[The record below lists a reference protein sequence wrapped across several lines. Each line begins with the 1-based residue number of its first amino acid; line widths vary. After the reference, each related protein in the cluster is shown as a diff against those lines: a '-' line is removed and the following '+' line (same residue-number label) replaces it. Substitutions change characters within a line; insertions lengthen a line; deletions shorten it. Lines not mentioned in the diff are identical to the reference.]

1 MAEVEPEVAVAAV
14 AHQRYPGGRG
24 RAHAG
29 PFDGGV
35 EIAAL
40 RERVPRLL
48 AQQCQARGLE
58 AGVEADDV
66 DHRGDPQPLA
76 DSRVDDLAV
85 VIGDAGIRRA
95 VLRADRQGQA
105 IALERV

>member
-1 MAEVEPEVAVAAV
+1 MGVAG
-14 AHQRYPGGRG
+14 P
-24 RAHAG
+24 HAG

-40 RERVPRLL
+40 RERVSRLL